1 MKKTTFLLWGI
12 LLYGISSYSQT
23 QFWSDTF
30 EDSGTPSSGIR
41 NAPTAFFNSVNQFF
55 NRLDNTAI
63 SCTSGAYTN
72 VEGSKF
78 WAGEDTDGGQTITVA
93 NVLKTVTWTGISI
106 SGKTNISLKGLFA
119 VGNNNTNVFDNGSA
133 SSTGVYDYMSIQ
145 YAIDGGPIQNL
156 LNFYP
161 LANSNSS
168 LYIDANFDGIGDAN
182 TTPLSNTFTE
192 YTGQINGTGNT
203 LTLYLNMSLTGF
215 SEEVAVDNLRL
226 LTTPTCN
233 VTITPA
239 SQTNIAC
246 NGGSNGAASVNNASG
261 GTAPYTYN
269 WTPDN
274 PTGDGTTS
282 VTGLTAGTWT
292 CTVTDANSC
301 TTSQSFTITQPTAIN
316 TSVTQADGMLT
327 ATETGATYQWYSCPD
342 NVLINNETN
351 QTLIPT
357 VLGNYQVEITVGNC
371 SAVSDCITVTTL
383 GNHSFEPV
391 TNFIIYPN
399 PTDEYINIQLNEE
412 SLSEVVIYAITGQ
425 KNIESKINKVDVSS
439 LPKGVY
445 MVKVKTISGN
455 QTVLK
460 FIKE

>member
-1 MKKTTFLLWGI
+1 MKKTTFLLWGM
-12 LLYGISSYSQT
+12 LLCGISSYSQT

-226 LTTPTCN
+226 LTNRENSSREVVGKSGLPCGVRRAGAKYTAYIRIGNTRPRLGLFN
-233 VTITPA
+233 TIEEA
-239 SQTNIAC
+239 SQA
-246 NGGSNGAASVNNASG
+246 
-261 GTAPYTYN
+261 
-269 WTPDN
+269 
-274 PTGDGTTS
+274 
-282 VTGLTAGTWT
+282 
-292 CTVTDANSC
+292 
-301 TTSQSFTITQPTAIN
+301 
-316 TSVTQADGMLT
+316 
-327 ATETGATYQWYSCPD
+327 YQ
-342 NVLINNETN
+342 NKLK
-351 QTLIPT
+351 TL
-357 VLGNYQVEITVGNC
+357 
-371 SAVSDCITVTTL
+371 S
-383 GNHSFEPV
+383 
-391 TNFIIYPN
+391 
-399 PTDEYINIQLNEE
+399 
-412 SLSEVVIYAITGQ
+412 
-425 KNIESKINKVDVSS
+425 
-439 LPKGVY
+439 
-445 MVKVKTISGN
+445 
-455 QTVLK
+455 
-460 FIKE
+460 